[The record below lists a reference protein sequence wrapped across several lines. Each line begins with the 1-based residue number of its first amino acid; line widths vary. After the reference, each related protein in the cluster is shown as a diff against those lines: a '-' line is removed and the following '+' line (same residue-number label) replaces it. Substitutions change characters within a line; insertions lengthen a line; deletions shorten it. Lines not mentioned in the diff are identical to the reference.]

1 MMAPLMTFSPRS
13 PQSFP
18 DWRFD
23 TLDFAYDPATHSVW
37 MSYKA
42 DGPPY
47 YSFQTLMDMADVRES
62 LRALYASAP
71 PEQFPVRYFVMDSH
85 RPGIFKL
92 GGDLAEFADC
102 IRNGDNATLTRY
114 AHACIDVV
122 HGLVSAFDLPIVTL
136 SMVSG
141 QALGGGLEAALAQH
155 FLMAEEGARLG
166 VPEVSFNSFP
176 GMGAVSLLSRRVGAA
191 RAEAIIASGH
201 VYTAREMY
209 VLGVVDFL
217 APTGHGPD
225 NAREWMSEGGETRF
239 QRRLALTRARRRFF
253 PVSRQELL
261 DITDLWV
268 TCCMNV
274 TATDLRHMD
283 RLVGAQRRMSPAT
296 MG

>member
-13 PQSFP
+13 PQVFP

-23 TLDFAYDPATHSVW
+23 TLDFAYDPITRSAW

-42 DGPPY
+42 EAPPY
-47 YSFQTLMDMADVRES
+47 YSFQTLVDMAAVRES
-62 LRALYASAP
+62 LRALYDSAP
-71 PEQFPVRYFVMDSH
+71 PEEFPVRYFVMASH
-85 RPGIFKL
+85 KPGVFKL
-92 GGDLAEFADC
+92 GGDLAEFADF
-102 IRNGDNATLTRY
+102 IRSGDSASLTRY

-122 HGLVSAFDLPIVTL
+122 HGLVSAFDLPIVT
-136 SMVSG
+136 VSVVAG

-155 FLMAEEGARLG
+155 FLMAEEGAKLG

-201 VYTAREMY
+201 VYSAREMY
-209 VLGVVDFL
+209 SLGVVDFL
-217 APTGHGPD
+217 APAGHGAD
-225 NAREWMSEGGETRF
+225 NAREWMAEGGEARF
-239 QRRLALTRARRRFF
+239 ERRLDLTRARRKFF

-268 TCCMNV
+268 SCCMNV
-274 TATDLRHMD
+274 TQHDLRHMD
-283 RLVGAQRRMSPAT
+283 RLIGAQRRMTAAVID
-296 MG
+296 

>member
-1 MMAPLMTFSPRS
+1 MAPLMTFSPRS

-18 DWRFD
+18 DWRFE
-23 TLDFAYDPATHSVW
+23 TLDFAYDPVTGSVW

-47 YSFQTLMDMADVRES
+47 YSFQTLIDMAEVRES

-71 PEQFPVRYFVMDSH
+71 PEEFPVRYFVMDSH
-85 RPGIFKL
+85 QPGVFKL
-92 GGDLAEFADC
+92 GGDLADFADR
-102 IRNGDNATLTRY
+102 IRRGDDSGLTAY

-122 HGLVSAFDLPIVTL
+122 HGLVNAFDLPIVTL
-136 SMVSG
+136 SVVNG
-141 QALGGGLEAALAQH
+141 RALGGGLEAALALH
-155 FLMAEEGARLG
+155 FLMAEEGAKLG

-201 VYTAREMY
+201 VYSAREMFS
-209 VLGVVDFL
+209 LGVVDFL
-217 APTGHGPD
+217 APAGHGAD
-225 NAREWMSEGGETRF
+225 NAREWMGEGGEGRF
-239 QRRLALTRARRRFF
+239 QRRLELTQARRRFF

-268 TCCMNV
+268 SCCLNV
-274 TATDLRHMD
+274 TPADLRHMD
-283 RLVGAQRRMSPAT
+283 RLVGAQRRMSPSVL
-296 MG
+296 G

>member
-1 MMAPLMTFSPRS
+1 MAPLMTFSPRS
-13 PQSFP
+13 PQAFP
-18 DWRFD
+18 DWRFE
-23 TLDFAYDPATHSVW
+23 TLDFAYDPLTRSAW

-47 YSFQTLMDMADVRES
+47 YSFQTLADMADVRES

-85 RPGIFKL
+85 KPGVFKL
-92 GGDLAEFADC
+92 GGDLAEFADF
-102 IRNGDNATLTRY
+102 IRKGDDSSLKTY

-122 HGLVSAFDLPIVTL
+122 YGLVTAFDLPIVSL
-136 SMVSG
+136 SVVSG

-176 GMGAVSLLSRRVGAA
+176 GMGAVSLLSRRVGQAK
-191 RAEAIIASGH
+191 AEAIIASGH
-201 VYTAREMY
+201 VYSAREMY
-209 VLGVVDFL
+209 GLGVVDFL
-217 APTGHGPD
+217 APADHGPD
-225 NAREWMSEGGETRF
+225 NAREWMAEGGEERF
-239 QRRLALTRARRRFF
+239 ERRLALTRARRRFF
-253 PVSRQELL
+253 PVSRRELT

-268 TCCMNV
+268 ACCMNV
-274 TATDLRHMD
+274 TQHDLRHMD
-283 RLVGAQRRMSPAT
+283 RLVGAQRRMSSAV

>member
-1 MMAPLMTFSPRS
+1 LITYSARS

-23 TLDFAYDPATHSVW
+23 TLDFAYDPATRSAW

-42 DGPPY
+42 DGPPH
-47 YSFQTLMDMADVRES
+47 YSFQTLVDMADVRES
-62 LRALYASAP
+62 LRALYRSAP
-71 PEQFPVRYFVMDSH
+71 PEQFPVRYFVMDS
-85 RPGIFKL
+85 RKPGVFKL
-92 GGDLAEFADC
+92 GGDLAEFAEC
-102 IRNGDNATLTRY
+102 IRRKDAAGLTAY

-136 SMVSG
+136 SVVAG

-155 FLMAEEGARLG
+155 FLMAEEGAKLG

-191 RAEAIIASGH
+191 KAEAIIASGQA
-201 VYTAREMY
+201 YSAREMY

-217 APTGHGPD
+217 APAGHGPG
-225 NAREWMSEGGETRF
+225 NAREWMAEGGEARF
-239 QRRLALTRARRRFF
+239 QRRLALTQARRRFF
-253 PVSRQELL
+253 PVSHRELL

-268 TCCMNV
+268 SCCLKV
-274 TATDLRHMD
+274 TSADLRHMD
-283 RLVGAQRRMSPAT
+283 RLVVAQRKMAPAV

>member
-1 MMAPLMTFSPRS
+1 
-13 PQSFP
+13 
-18 DWRFD
+18 
-23 TLDFAYDPATHSVW
+23 
-37 MSYKA
+37 
-42 DGPPY
+42 
-47 YSFQTLMDMADVRES
+47 
-62 LRALYASAP
+62 
-71 PEQFPVRYFVMDSH
+71 VRYFVMDSH

-102 IRNGDNATLTRY
+102 IRGGDDATLTRY

-122 HGLVSAFDLPIVTL
+122 HGLVNAFDLPIVTL
-136 SMVSG
+136 TVVSG

-217 APTGHGPD
+217 APTGHGP
-225 NAREWMSEGGETRF
+225 
-239 QRRLALTRARRRFF
+239 RRRFF

-268 TCCMNV
+268 SCCMNV

-283 RLVGAQRRMSPAT
+283 RLVGAQRRMSPAAL
-296 MG
+296 G